1 MARFIGRLQ
10 GARGAASRL
19 GSSGSGVV
27 ASAGG
32 WEIGGRVHVWVG
44 ENGKDQVSFW
54 LTAGSNARKPDVLLF
69 TAEEGGEL
77 VDFVEQPARVVA
89 S

>member
-10 GARGAASRL
+10 GARGPASRL
-19 GSSGSGVV
+19 GSSGSGIV

-32 WEIGGRVHVWVG
+32 WKIGGRIHVYVG
-44 ENGKDQVSFW
+44 ENGKDQIAFW

-69 TAEEGGEL
+69 TAEDGGS
-77 VDFVEQPARVVA
+77 VIDFLEQPAKVMA